1 MAISLNDRLTFTSN
15 PRPVKSDKDN
25 DAEKKVVTGGGAVAA
40 TTTAAKARA
49 AKSFD
54 VFNSA
59 KEVSKGMKPLTE
71 TTKTAKNIAKQSKSL
86 WAKVTENAKW
96 ATKSIINWS
105 EKFKNMKYI
114 KPLVESKV
122 FRAGAGALGYGFGFV
137 TLASG
142 ISDIAKVTSDTIDSQ
157 LNN

>member
-1 MAISLNDRLTFTSN
+1 MSVFLNERITFTSAQQSLK
-15 PRPVKSDKDN
+15 PDKDK
-25 DAEKKVVTGGGAVAA
+25 DTEKKVVTGGGAIAA

-59 KEVSKGMKPLTE
+59 KEVSKGMKGFTE
-71 TTKTAKNIAKQSKSL
+71 STKTINNVAKQSNSL
-86 WAKVTENAKW
+86 WRKVSENAKW
-96 ATKSIINWS
+96 ATKSILNWGT
-105 EKFKNMKYI
+105 KFKNMKYI

-122 FRAGAGALGYGFGFV
+122 FRAGAGALGYVFGFV

-142 ISDIAKVTSDTIDSQ
+142 ISDIAQVTSETIETK